1 MMQFLGITKFRNI
14 NMKKSLLMLFGLM
27 ASYSVFAENS
37 ELPDIKEGL
46 WALTSTAEMSGMPM
60 EMPPMTTTSEQ
71 CMSKKNA
78 LDPRTMLKNQNC
90 EITNMVID
98 SNTAKWEMSCS
109 QQGMEMTGNGSI
121 NYQYESMS
129 GTFNM
134 NMQSEAGTMKI
145 VTEMTGR
152 YLGACK

>member
-1 MMQFLGITKFRNI
+1 
-14 NMKKSLLMLFGLM
+14 MKKSLLMLFSFSV
-27 ASYSVFAENS
+27 SYGVCAENS

-46 WALTSTAEMSGMPM
+46 WALTSTAKMSGMPM
-60 EMPPMTTTSEQ
+60 EMPPMTTTSEE

-78 LDPRTMLKNQNC
+78 LDPRMMLKNQNC

-98 SNTAKWEMSCS
+98 SNVAKWDMSCS
-109 QQGMEMTGNGSI
+109 QQGMKMTGNGSI

-134 NMQSEAGTMKI
+134 TMQSEAGTMNI
-145 VTEMTGR
+145 VTEMTGH
-152 YLGACK
+152 YIGACK

>member
-1 MMQFLGITKFRNI
+1 
-14 NMKKSLLMLFGLM
+14 MKKIILMLFSLM
-27 ASYSVFAENS
+27 TSYSVIAENS

-71 CMSKKNA
+71 CMSKENA
-78 LDPRTMLKNQNC
+78 LNPRMMLKNQNC
-90 EITNMVID
+90 EITNMVIG

-109 QQGMEMTGNGSI
+109 QQGMKMTGNGSV

-134 NMQSEAGTMKI
+134 NMQSETGTMKI
-145 VTEMTGR
+145 TTKMKGH